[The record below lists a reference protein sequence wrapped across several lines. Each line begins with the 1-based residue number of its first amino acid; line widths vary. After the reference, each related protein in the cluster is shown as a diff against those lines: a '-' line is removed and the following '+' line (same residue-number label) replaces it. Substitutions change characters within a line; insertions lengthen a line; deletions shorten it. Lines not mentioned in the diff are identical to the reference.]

1 MINLYNA
8 IKSHL
13 DRGNTII
20 IAEYETGW
28 TMYEVKTMSELMET
42 ITDIYHED
50 KQEAV
55 MHDLFDNDEDYK
67 PSFYDLF
74 FKTGI
79 SPWDRD
85 NTLEECIIDHCT
97 AHLGYNSEDLM
108 FLVHTLRYADIYQEI
123 ETALDNGRQ
132 YTMHGITDDGKIVNY
147 GFFIDNNDRTLKY
160 CHDTKYIDKDGHTVV
175 TDEVLSSRITRAKI
189 LKLLGTLSIE
199 WFRGWK
205 YSDDIQEVL

>member
-1 MINLYNA
+1 MLNLYNA

-55 MHDLFDNDEDYK
+55 MHDVW
-67 PSFYDLF
+67 FYDLF

-85 NTLEECIIDHCT
+85 NNLEECIIDYCN
-97 AHLGYNSEDLM
+97 AHLGYTSEDLM

-147 GFFIDNNDRTLKY
+147 GFFIDNNDHTLKY
-160 CHDTKYIDKDGHTVV
+160 CYDTKYIDKDGHTVV

-189 LKLLGTLSIE
+189 LKLLGDISIE
-199 WFRGWK
+199 WFPGWK
-205 YSDDIQEVL
+205 YCDAPALD

>member
-74 FKTGI
+74 FKTG
-79 SPWDRD
+79 SEPWDRD
-85 NTLEECIIDHCT
+85 NTLEECIMDHCY
-97 AHLGYNSEDLM
+97 AHLGYTSEDLM

-147 GFFIDNNDRTLKY
+147 GFFIDNNDHTLKY
-160 CHDTKYIDKDGHTVV
+160 CHDTKYIDTDGHTVV
-175 TDEVLSSRITRAKI
+175 TDEVLTCRITRAKI

-199 WFRGWK
+199 WFKGWK
-205 YSDDIQEVL
+205 YCDDIQEAL

>member
-1 MINLYNA
+1 MLNLYNA
-8 IKSHL
+8 IRSHL

-55 MHDLFDNDEDYK
+55 MHDVWDNKDDYK

-85 NTLEECIIDHCT
+85 NTLEDCIIDHCN
-97 AHLGYNSEDLM
+97 AHLGYTSEDLM

-147 GFFIDNNDRTLKY
+147 GFFIDNKDHTLKY
-160 CHDTKYIDKDGHTVV
+160 CHDTKYKDSDGWTVT
-175 TDEVLSSRITRAKI
+175 TDEVLNSRITRAKI
-189 LKLLGTLSIE
+189 LKLLGDISVE
-199 WFRGWK
+199 WFPGWK
-205 YSDDIQEVL
+205 YYDIQEAL

>member
-1 MINLYNA
+1 MLNLYNA

-20 IAEYETGW
+20 IADYESGW

-55 MHDLFDNDEDYK
+55 MHDLFDSDEDYK
-67 PSFYDLF
+67 PFLYDLF

-85 NTLEECIIDHCT
+85 NTLEECHVLGAHSQICRYLSGDRDCT
-97 AHLGYNSEDLM
+97 G
-108 FLVHTLRYADIYQEI
+108 
-123 ETALDNGRQ
+123 
-132 YTMHGITDDGKIVNY
+132 
-147 GFFIDNNDRTLKY
+147 
-160 CHDTKYIDKDGHTVV
+160 
-175 TDEVLSSRITRAKI
+175 
-189 LKLLGTLSIE
+189 
-199 WFRGWK
+199 
-205 YSDDIQEVL
+205 

>member
-74 FKTGI
+74 FKMG
-79 SPWDRD
+79 SEPWDRD
-85 NTLEECIIDHCT
+85 NTLEECIMDHCY
-97 AHLGYNSEDLM
+97 AHLGYTSEDLM
-108 FLVHTLRYADIYQEI
+108 FLVHTLRYADIYREI

-147 GFFIDNNDRTLKY
+147 GFFIDNNDHVLKY
-160 CHDTKYIDKDGHTVV
+160 YHDTKYIDKDGHTVV
-175 TDEVLSSRITRAKI
+175 TDEVLTCRITRAKI

-199 WFRGWK
+199 WFKGWK
-205 YSDDIQEVL
+205 YSDDIQEAL